1 MTTMTPRVQPPRG
14 WKRILW
20 RLPIGLY
27 RLGLGWLLGERFL
40 LLTHTGRKTGL
51 PRYAVVEVMRHD
63 PITDTY
69 YVASGF
75 GEKSDWFRN
84 IQKTPQVTIQVG
96 RRKTAAVAE
105 RLPLEEAER
114 ELLDYAQRHPRALR
128 SLARILGYRIEDPEQ
143 DVRALAQVIPIVAFR
158 VTGAVEGK

>member
-1 MTTMTPRVQPPRG
+1 MALEKSTPQPPRG

-27 RLGLGWLLGERFL
+27 RIGLGGVLGKRFL

-51 PRYAVVEVMRHD
+51 PRQAVVEVIRYD
-63 PITDTY
+63 PAEETY

-75 GEKSDWFRN
+75 GERSDWFRN

-96 RRKTAAVAE
+96 RRKMPASAE
-105 RLPLEEAER
+105 RLSPEEAER
-114 ELLDYAQRHPRALR
+114 ELLDYARRHPRALR
-128 SLARILGYRIEDPEQ
+128 NLARILGYRIENVEE
-143 DVRALAQVIPIVAFR
+143 DVHVLAQAIPIVAFR
-158 VTGAVEGK
+158 VSRPAREA